1 MKKNF
6 NIYDDASLLKKVL
19 IGEATKEEILRAE
32 ELFKQHPKLKRQYDS
47 MRTENSLKES
57 FSNYGTYSDK
67 NAYHLFLQKVRKNDQ
82 PVHRIHLRT
91 WWYSAAAVA
100 LILVGLFTWQQTNK
114 LNSVQKGQ
122 LAVSS
127 STGRQNSSPILSS
140 NVKKNFSKQI
150 QHFIPGSNTQ
160 HTSKSFLSNTS
171 ALSHEDDSVGDKLA
185 YSKYVIPR
193 GKEKT
198 VKLSDGT
205 TVHLNSASTLTYP
218 EKFVGKQRVVML
230 QGEAY
235 FDVTKDP
242 DHPFIVQTRFGNV
255 TVLGTAFDVNAYN
268 DCDECYTTLVRG
280 KVQFTTPAN
289 ETVILAPGQQAVVA
303 GMTVR
308 KREVDVN
315 NYISWMNGMYSFRNE
330 SLGKIMSTLERWYD
344 IKVIFADPSIA
355 NLTYTGTVKRY
366 DKVNAFLDIFE
377 KAGDLTYRADG
388 RNIYLYKSIKHMY

>member
-1 MKKNF
+1 M
-6 NIYDDASLLKKVL
+6 
-19 IGEATKEEILRAE
+19 
-32 ELFKQHPKLKRQYDS
+32 
-47 MRTENSLKES
+47 
-57 FSNYGTYSDK
+57 
-67 NAYHLFLQKVRKNDQ
+67 RKNDQ

-91 WWYSAAAVA
+91 WLYSAAAVA
-100 LILVGLFTWQQTNK
+100 LILVGLFAWQQTNK
-114 LNSVQKGQ
+114 LNLVQKGQ

-127 STGRQNSSPILSS
+127 SIGRQNSSPILSS
-140 NVKKNFSKQI
+140 NVKKNFRKQT
-150 QHFIPGSNTQ
+150 QHFIPGSNIQ
-160 HTSKSFLSNTS
+160 HTSKNLLSNAS

-185 YSKYVIPR
+185 YNKYVIPR
-193 GKEKT
+193 GKEKI

-205 TVHLNSASTLTYP
+205 MVHLNSASTLTYP

-242 DHPFIVQTRFGNV
+242 EHPFIVQTRFGNV

-289 ETVILAPGQQAVVA
+289 ETVILVPGQQAVVA

-308 KREVDVN
+308 KRDVDVN

-344 IKVIFADPSIA
+344 IKVIFEDPSIA
-355 NLTYTGTVKRY
+355 TLTYTGTVRRY
-366 DKVNAFLDIFE
+366 DKVNTFLDIFE
-377 KAGDLTYRADG
+377 KAGDLTYRVDG
-388 RNIYLYKSIKHMY
+388 RNIYL